1 MSMIFNDQNIQIR
14 EQVSSWQEALK
25 IASKPLL
32 DSHKITN
39 TYVKN
44 MTKSVKENGPY
55 MVLTDYFALMHA
67 RPGEGVN
74 QIGMSLLVL
83 KHPVDLEG
91 KPVKIFLVMAA
102 LDNTSHLNALKRI
115 MNILMNNKSFNTIL
129 NGNKKEIIDLFKE
142 GEKV

>member
-44 MTKSVKENGPY
+44 MAKSVKENGPY

-102 LDNTSHLNALKRI
+102 LDNTSHLNDLNRI

>member
-14 EQVSSWQEALK
+14 EQVNNWQEALK
-25 IASKPLL
+25 IASQPLL
-32 DSHKITN
+32 NSHKITN

-44 MTKSVKENGPY
+44 MIKSVKENGPY
-55 MVLTDYFALMHA
+55 MVFTDYFALMHA
-67 RPGEGVN
+67 RPGKGVN
-74 QIGMSLLVL
+74 NIGMSLLVL

-102 LDNTSHLNALKRI
+102 LDNTSHLNTLKRI
-115 MNILMNNKSFNTIL
+115 MNILMNNKSFKIIL

>member
-44 MTKSVKENGPY
+44 MAKSVKENGPY

-67 RPGEGVN
+67 IPGEGVN

>member
-44 MTKSVKENGPY
+44 MAKSVKENGPY

-67 RPGEGVN
+67 RPREGVN

>member
-44 MTKSVKENGPY
+44 MAKSVKENGPY

>member
-25 IASKPLL
+25 IDSKPLL

-44 MTKSVKENGPY
+44 MAKSVKENGPY

>member
-44 MTKSVKENGPY
+44 MAKSVKENGPY

-102 LDNTSHLNALKRI
+102 LDNNSHLNALKRI

>member
-44 MTKSVKENGPY
+44 MAKSVKENGPY

-102 LDNTSHLNALKRI
+102 RDNSSHLNALKRI

>member
-44 MTKSVKENGPY
+44 MAKSVKENGPY

-91 KPVKIFLVMAA
+91 KLVKIFLVMAA

>member
-44 MTKSVKENGPY
+44 MAKSVKENGPY

-102 LDNTSHLNALKRI
+102 LDNTSHLTALKRI
-115 MNILMNNKSFNTIL
+115 MNILLNNKSFNTIL

>member
-44 MTKSVKENGPY
+44 MAKSVKENGPY

-102 LDNTSHLNALKRI
+102 LDNSSHLNALKRI
-115 MNILMNNKSFNTIL
+115 MNILINNKSFNTIL

>member
-44 MTKSVKENGPY
+44 MAKSVKENGPY

-142 GEKV
+142 YSI

>member
-44 MTKSVKENGPY
+44 MAKSVKENGPY

-102 LDNTSHLNALKRI
+102 LDNISHLNALKRI

>member
-44 MTKSVKENGPY
+44 MAKSVKENGPY

-102 LDNTSHLNALKRI
+102 LDNSSHLNALKRI